1 MAEAE
6 TGRRQV
12 RSFVRRTGRVTR
24 AQARALET
32 LWPRIGIDA
41 GVEPLDLTAAF
52 GRDAPRILEIGFG
65 DGECLAELAVRHPE
79 QDYLGIEVHEPGVGH
94 LLLAVE
100 ESGAEN
106 VRCIRE
112 DAMDVLP
119 LIGPGQLAGVH
130 LFFPDPWPKKR
141 HHKRRIVQ
149 PAFFDAIA
157 RVVRPG
163 GYLHMATD
171 WVPYA
176 EHMLET
182 GRSAPGWANTSPTGG
197 FVPRPESRPETKFER
212 RGQRLGHEVRDLVF
226 RRVALDSDGN
236 G

>member
-1 MAEAE
+1 MAETE

-24 AQARALET
+24 AQARAAET
-32 LWPRIGIDA
+32 LWPEFGIDLT
-41 GVEPLDLTAAF
+41 GEPLELAAAF
-52 GRDAPRILEIGFG
+52 GRDAARILEIGFG
-65 DGECLAELAVRHPE
+65 DGECLAELALRHPE
-79 QDYLGIEVHEPGVGH
+79 RDYLGIEVHEPGIGH

-100 ESGAEN
+100 ANGARN
-106 VRCIRE
+106 VRCIRD
-112 DAMDVLP
+112 DAVDVLP
-119 LIGPGQLAGVH
+119 MIGTGQLSGVH

-149 PAFFDAIA
+149 PSFFEAIA

-182 GRSAPGWANTSPTGG
+182 GQSAAGWENASPTGDY
-197 FVPRPESRPETKFER
+197 VPRPDSRPETKFER
-212 RGQRLGHEVRDLVF
+212 RGQRLGHDVRDLVF
-226 RRVALDSDGN
+226 HRIAAERDGSD
-236 G
+236 